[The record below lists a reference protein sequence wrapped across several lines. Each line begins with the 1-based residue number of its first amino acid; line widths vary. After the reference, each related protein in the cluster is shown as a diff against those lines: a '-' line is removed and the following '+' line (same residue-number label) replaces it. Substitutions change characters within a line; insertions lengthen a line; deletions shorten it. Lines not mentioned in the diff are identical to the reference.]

1 MKKAAAIQML
11 VASLIFTVFTLL
23 QGMATPAAVAA
34 EYPTRPIRL
43 IVPFPP
49 GGGNDILARAVGQRL
64 SPIIGQQIIIDNR
77 GGAGGQLGAEL
88 AAKADPD
95 GYTMFLGSI
104 GNLTFLP
111 VLQARLPYDPVRDFA
126 PVTLLA
132 TSAFILVV
140 NPEVP
145 AKSLKE
151 FIALAKAK
159 PGKLNYGS
167 AGSGSSLHMTA
178 ELFKLETR
186 LDITHVPYKGTS
198 PALIDL
204 LANQVQMMF
213 STMPTMVPH
222 VKSGKLRALGVSS
235 TTRAEAL
242 PDVPTVAEA
251 GVPGFD
257 VLNWQ
262 GIVVP
267 KKTPDAIVQK
277 LSRALLTTL
286 KSPEMIKALATQGL
300 DAAGGTPE
308 KFGALIKSEI
318 EKYAKVAKEA
328 KLRLE

>member
-11 VASLIFTVFTLL
+11 VASLIFTVFTLV
-23 QGMATPAAVAA
+23 QGMDAPAAFAA

-95 GYTMFLGSI
+95 GYTLFLGSI

-132 TSAFILVV
+132 TSAFILVI

-286 KSPEMIKALATQGL
+286 KSPEMIKALANQGL
-300 DAAGGTPE
+300 EAAGGAPE
-308 KFGALIKSEI
+308 KFGSLIKSEI

>member
-1 MKKAAAIQML
+1 MRKATVIPLLA
-11 VASLIFTVFTLL
+11 ASLTFVVITALHGIGIQTA
-23 QGMATPAAVAA
+23 GAA
-34 EYPTRPIRL
+34 EYPARPIRM

-64 SPIIGQQIIIDNR
+64 SPVIGQQVIIDNR

-88 AAKADPD
+88 AAKAEPD
-95 GYTMFLGSI
+95 GYTIFLGSI

-111 VLQARLPYDPVRDFA
+111 VLQPNLPYDPVRDFA

-140 NPEVP
+140 NPAVP
-145 AKSLKE
+145 AKSVKE
-151 FIALAKAK
+151 LIALAKAK
-159 PGKLNYGS
+159 PGQLNYGS
-167 AGSGSSLHMTA
+167 SGSGSSLHMTG
-178 ELFKLETR
+178 ELFKLAAGI
-186 LDITHVPYKGTS
+186 DIMHIPYKGTS

-204 LANQVQMMF
+204 LANQVQIMF
-213 STMPTMVPH
+213 STMPSMVPH
-222 VKSGKLRALGVSS
+222 VKTGKLRALGVSGA
-235 TTRAEAL
+235 TRTDAV

-251 GVPGFD
+251 GLPGFE

-286 KSPEMIKALATQGL
+286 KSPEMITALATQGL

-308 KFGALIKSEI
+308 QFGALIKSEI
-318 EKYAKVAKEA
+318 DKYAKVAKQA
-328 KLRLE
+328 KIRLE

>member
-1 MKKAAAIQML
+1 MKKTTMTPAMA
-11 VASLIFTVFTLL
+11 ASLMLAGIALL
-23 QGMATPAAVAA
+23 LGLYTPPARAA
-34 EYPTRPIRL
+34 EYPTRPIRM

-64 SPIIGQQIIIDNR
+64 SPIIGQQIVIDNR
-77 GGAGGQLGAEL
+77 GGAGGQIGAEL

-95 GYTMFLGSI
+95 GYTIFLGSI

-111 VLQARLPYDPVRDFA
+111 VLQAKLPYDPLRDYA
-126 PVTLLA
+126 PVSLLA

-140 NPEVP
+140 NPAVP
-145 AKSLKE
+145 AKTLKE
-151 FIALAKAK
+151 LIALAKAK
-159 PGKLNYGS
+159 PGQLNYGS
-167 AGSGSSLHMTA
+167 AGPGSSLHMTA
-178 ELFKLETR
+178 ELFKLEAG

-204 LANQVQMMF
+204 LANQVQVMF
-213 STMPTMVPH
+213 STMPSMVPH

-235 TTRAEAL
+235 TTRADAV
-242 PDVPTVAEA
+242 PDVPTVAES
-251 GVPGFD
+251 GVPGFN

-277 LSRALLTTL
+277 LNRALQATL
-286 KSPEMIKALATQGL
+286 KSPDMISALAAQGL

-308 KFGALIKSEI
+308 QFGALIKSEI
-318 EKYAKVAKEA
+318 DKYGKVAKEA
-328 KLRLE
+328 KLKLE

>member
-1 MKKAAAIQML
+1 
-11 VASLIFTVFTLL
+11 
-23 QGMATPAAVAA
+23 
-34 EYPTRPIRL
+34 
-43 IVPFPP
+43 

-95 GYTMFLGSI
+95 GYTIFLGSI

-159 PGKLNYGS
+159 PGQLNYGS

-186 LDITHVPYKGTS
+186 LDIAHVPYKGTS

-251 GVPGFD
+251 GLPGFD

-262 GIVVP
+262 GVVVP

-308 KFGALIKSEI
+308 QFGALIKSEI

>member
-1 MKKAAAIQML
+1 MKKSALVHILAAGSIVV
-11 VASLIFTVFTLL
+11 VALL
-23 QGMATPAAVAA
+23 QGMYAQPACAA
-34 EYPTRPIRL
+34 EYPTRPIRM

-64 SPIIGQQIIIDNR
+64 SPIIGQQVIIDNR

-88 AAKADPD
+88 AAKAEPD
-95 GYTMFLGSI
+95 GYTLFLGSI

-111 VLQARLPYDPVRDFA
+111 VLQPKLPYDVIRDFA

-151 FIALAKAK
+151 LIALAKAK
-159 PGKLNYGS
+159 PGQLNYGS

-186 LDITHVPYKGTS
+186 LDITHIPYKGTS

-251 GVPGFD
+251 GLPGFD

-262 GIVVP
+262 GVVVP

-308 KFGALIKSEI
+308 QFGALIKSEI

>member
-11 VASLIFTVFTLL
+11 VISLMFTVFTLL
-23 QGMATPAAVAA
+23 QGMDTPAAFAA

-95 GYTMFLGSI
+95 GYTLFLGSI

-151 FIALAKAK
+151 FIALAKAN

-242 PDVPTVAEA
+242 PEVPTVAEA